1 MPRLSLLLPALAA
14 LLAAGPIL
22 TAPAL
27 AQHAHQHGA
36 AAAPAPAPADSPAT
50 AALKAANAKM
60 HKDMDIPYSGDPDKD
75 FARAMIPH
83 HQGAID
89 MARVQLQYGKDPVL
103 RRLAEEIIQEQGR
116 EIALLRT
123 MVDPPRR

>member
-1 MPRLSLLLPALAA
+1 MPRLSLALPALAA
-14 LLAAGPIL
+14 LLA

-27 AQHAHQHGA
+27 TAPVLAQHAQQHGA
-36 AAAPAPAPADSPAT
+36 APAPADSPAT

-60 HKDMDIPYSGDPDKD
+60 HKDMDIAYSGDPDKD
-75 FARAMIPH
+75 FARAMISH

>member
-1 MPRLSLLLPALAA
+1 MPRSALLAPALAA
-14 LLAAGPIL
+14 LLAAGPL
-22 TAPAL
+22 LPSAAL
-27 AQHAHQHGA
+27 AQHAQHGSPA
-36 AAAPAPAPADSPAT
+36 AAESPAT
-50 AALKAANAKM
+50 AALKEVNARM
-60 HKDMDIPYSGDPDKD
+60 HKDMDISYSGDPDQD

-103 RRLAEEIIQEQGR
+103 RRLAEEIIQAQER

>member
-1 MPRLSLLLPALAA
+1 MNRHLLLVPALAA
-14 LLAAGPIL
+14 LLAA
-22 TAPAL
+22 TALSPAT
-27 AQHAHQHGA
+27 AQHAQHGA
-36 AAAPAPAPADSPAT
+36 RPGTAAGPADPPAT
-50 AALKAANAKM
+50 AALKEVTARM
-60 HKDMDIPYSGDPDKD
+60 HKDMDIRYSGDPDRD

-103 RRLAEEIIQEQGR
+103 RRLAEEIIQAQER

>member
-1 MPRLSLLLPALAA
+1 MPRLSLALPALAA
-14 LLAAGPIL
+14 LLAAGATPA
-22 TAPAL
+22 APAL

-36 AAAPAPAPADSPAT
+36 AAAPAPADSPAT
-50 AALKAANAKM
+50 AALKAVNAKM
-60 HKDMDIPYSGDPDKD
+60 HKDMDIQYSGDPDKD

-83 HQGAID
+83 HQGAIE

-103 RRLAEEIIQEQGR
+103 RRLAEEIIQAQER